1 MALGKR
7 TVIVAGALAAL
18 VLPGCAPAGYNPDD
32 FGGAQAQPVV
42 NAANAAS
49 AAPEP
54 VDTED
59 IAVEVADE
67 DLTKELVGKAVDKMG
82 DVVTDEDGWLLY
94 RFEEDSN
101 DPATSNCEGDCAK
114 IWPPALTDGD
124 PILSGVDEELVGT
137 VNRPDGTR
145 QLTIDGWPIYYYA
158 GDEKPGDWKG
168 QGVGGTWYV
177 VQPDGTKNLEC
188 LPEGTPKPIAVP
200 DGDGRDNIKGL
211 DDSKDSQSEDSDSF
225 DSDSEDSGD
234 YDY

>member
-42 NAANAAS
+42 NAANAANAS
-49 AAPEP
+49 AAPAP
-54 VDTED
+54 VDSD
-59 IAVEVADE
+59 DVSVDVADE

-82 DVVTDEDGWLLY
+82 NVVTDEDGWLLY
-94 RFEEDSN
+94 RFDKDSN
-101 DPATSNCEGDCAK
+101 DPPASNCEGDCAK

-124 PILSGVDEELVGT
+124 PILSGVKEDIVGT

-145 QLTIDGWPIYYYA
+145 QLTIDGWPVYYYA

-168 QGVGGTWYV
+168 QGVGGTWYAI
-177 VQPDGTKNLEC
+177 QPDGTKNLEC
-188 LPEGTPKPIAVP
+188 LPEGTPKPIPVP
-200 DGDGRDNIKGL
+200 DGDGRDNIKGK
-211 DDSKDSQSEDSDSF
+211 DKSKDS
-225 DSDSEDSGD
+225 SGD

>member
-42 NAANAAS
+42 NAANAGTET
-49 AAPEP
+49 PEP
-54 VDTED
+54 VEPVDDGSED
-59 IAVEVADE
+59 LAVEVADE
-67 DLTKELVGKAVDKMG
+67 DLTKELIGESVDRMG

-94 RFEEDSN
+94 RFDEDSN
-101 DPATSNCEGDCAK
+101 DPPASNCEGDCAK

-124 PILSGVDEELVGT
+124 PLLSGVDEELVGT

-158 GDEKPGDWKG
+158 GDEKPGQWKG
-168 QGVGGTWYV
+168 QGVGGTWFV
-177 VQPDGTKNLEC
+177 VQPDGSKNLEC
-188 LPEGTPKPIAVP
+188 LPEGTPKPIPVP
-200 DGDGRDNIKGL
+200 Q
-211 DDSKDSQSEDSDSF
+211 DDKDAGTDADS
-225 DSDSEDSGD
+225 SG

>member
-1 MALGKR
+1 MGGHVALGKR

-42 NAANAAS
+42 NAANAANAS
-49 AAPEP
+49 AAPAP
-54 VDTED
+54 VDSD
-59 IAVEVADE
+59 DVSVDVADE

-82 DVVTDEDGWLLY
+82 KVVTDEDGWLLY
-94 RFEEDSN
+94 RFDKDSN
-101 DPATSNCEGDCAK
+101 DPPASNCEGDCAK

-124 PILSGVDEELVGT
+124 PILSGVKEDIVGT

-145 QLTIDGWPIYYYA
+145 QLTIDGWPVYYYA

-168 QGVGGTWYV
+168 QGVGGTWYAI
-177 VQPDGTKNLEC
+177 QPDGTKNLEC
-188 LPEGTPKPIAVP
+188 LPEGTPKPIPVP
-200 DGDGRDNIKGL
+200 NGDGRDNIKGK
-211 DDSKDSQSEDSDSF
+211 DKDS
-225 DSDSEDSGD
+225 SGD

>member
-1 MALGKR
+1 MGGHVALGKR

-42 NAANAAS
+42 NAANAANAS
-49 AAPEP
+49 AAPAP
-54 VDTED
+54 GDSDDVSVD
-59 IAVEVADE
+59 VADE

-82 DVVTDEDGWLLY
+82 NVVTDEDGWLLY
-94 RFEEDSN
+94 RFDKDSN
-101 DPATSNCEGDCAK
+101 DPPASNCEGDCAK

-124 PILSGVDEELVGT
+124 PILSGVKEDVVGT

-145 QLTIDGWPIYYYA
+145 QLTIDGWPVYYYA

-168 QGVGGTWYV
+168 QGVGGTWYAI
-177 VQPDGTKNLEC
+177 QPDGTKNLEC
-188 LPEGTPKPIAVP
+188 LPEGTPKPIPVP
-200 DGDGRDNIKGL
+200 AGDGRDNIKGK
-211 DDSKDSQSEDSDSF
+211 DKDKDS
-225 DSDSEDSGD
+225 SGD

>member
-7 TVIVAGALAAL
+7 TVVVAGALAAL

-32 FGGAQAQPVV
+32 FGGAEAQPVV
-42 NAANAAS
+42 NAANAAAAS

-54 VDTED
+54 AETED
-59 IAVEVADE
+59 VAVDVAEE
-67 DLTKELVGKAVDKMG
+67 DLTKELIGKGVDRMG

-94 RFEEDSN
+94 RFDEDSN
-101 DPATSNCEGDCAK
+101 DPPTSNCEGDCAK

-124 PILSGVDEELVGT
+124 PVLSGVDEDLVGT

-158 GDEKPGDWKG
+158 GDEKPGEWKG
-168 QGVGGTWYV
+168 QGVAGTWYV
-177 VQPDGTKNLEC
+177 IQPDGSRNLEC
-188 LPEGTPKPIAVP
+188 LPEGTPKPIPVP
-200 DGDGRDNIKGL
+200 Q
-211 DDSKDSQSEDSDSF
+211 DDEDDVAKDDESDA
-225 DSDSEDSGD
+225 DSESGD

>member
-1 MALGKR
+1 MGGHVALGKR

-42 NAANAAS
+42 NAANAANAS
-49 AAPEP
+49 AAPAP
-54 VDTED
+54 VDSD
-59 IAVEVADE
+59 DVSVDVADE

-82 DVVTDEDGWLLY
+82 NVVTDEDGWLLY
-94 RFEEDSN
+94 RFDKDSN
-101 DPATSNCEGDCAK
+101 DPPASNCEGDCAK

-124 PILSGVDEELVGT
+124 PILSGVKEDVVGT

-145 QLTIDGWPIYYYA
+145 QLTIDGWPVYYYA

-168 QGVGGTWYV
+168 QGVGGTWYAI
-177 VQPDGTKNLEC
+177 QPDGTKNLEC
-188 LPEGTPKPIAVP
+188 LPEGTPKPIPVP
-200 DGDGRDNIKGL
+200 AGDGRDNIKGK
-211 DDSKDSQSEDSDSF
+211 DKDKDS
-225 DSDSEDSGD
+225 SGD